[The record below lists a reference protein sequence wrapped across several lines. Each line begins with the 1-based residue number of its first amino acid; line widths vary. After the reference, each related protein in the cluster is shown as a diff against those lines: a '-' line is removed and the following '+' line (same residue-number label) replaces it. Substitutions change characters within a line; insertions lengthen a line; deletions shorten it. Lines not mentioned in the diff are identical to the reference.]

1 MSTVECAEIKETK
14 CTRKGLWTLQ
24 QVLFLSICWSLQ
36 CIIGSCT
43 CGLWVWLLLHSCCM
57 NAGSNSMTNSWT
69 WSSFTSSSVK
79 CKPDSK
85 PNQIVNHYGIKL
97 NHSQTNCVCVWLSA
111 ESTDYLQLQFW
122 KRITNFVNSLMPILQ
137 LTATWKN
144 CTLLHNSHWWGI
156 SSKDIWLQT
165 PSSQSQCKIN

>member
-1 MSTVECAEIKETK
+1 MSAVECAEIKETK
-14 CTRKGLWTLQ
+14 CTRKGLCTLP

-36 CIIGSCT
+36 CIIGLCT

-85 PNQIVNHYGIKL
+85 PLQH
-97 NHSQTNCVCVWLSA
+97 QTQSLSDQLCVCLTTA
-111 ESTDYLQLQFW
+111 KSTDYLQLQLW
-122 KRITNFVNSLMPILQ
+122 KRITNAHFAACSNLKKLHTSKQFTLMGDQQQKHLTPNPIMI
-137 LTATWKN
+137 TV
-144 CTLLHNSHWWGI
+144 
-156 SSKDIWLQT
+156 
-165 PSSQSQCKIN
+165 